1 MSVYWQTEA
10 CFWLHVSSY
19 APADVHSMW
28 RYSVSN
34 MDLWQRVVLSEIFPL
49 FVEIL
54 MWYPVVIELATSCLL
69 VPMLN
74 PALRSFLRDFARS
87 RKLRIT
93 GFWYEHSSPH
103 HWTWYSNIGAVVKVN
118 HILVSGYF
126 RTAGFTVI
134 DWPWLPYGSTSK
146 STKSPVS
153 TLGVFHLDRQESG
166 VCPWVCC
173 CISNRFVVLKHL

>member
-1 MSVYWQTEA
+1 MKVFSVKHGSVAESCPQRDISIVRGDFNVISSCDRAGYE
-10 CFWLHVSSY
+10 LPVSPHAES
-19 APADVHSMW
+19 SIK
-28 RYSVSN
+28 N
-34 MDLWQRVVLSEIFPL
+34 
-49 FVEIL
+49 
-54 MWYPVVIELATSCLL
+54 
-69 VPMLN
+69 
-74 PALRSFLRDFARS
+74 SFLRDFARS